1 MFQTEQYKGSRE
13 QNYELTICQLQTLL
27 EGESR
32 I

>member
-13 QNYELTICQLQTLL
+13 QNYELAIRQLQTLL

>member
-13 QNYELTICQLQTLL
+13 QNYELTIRQLQTLL